1 MGVDC
6 PDVRQ
11 VIHWGVPDDTEMYIQ
26 ESGRAGR
33 DRRPA
38 LALLL
43 KNSNDLKYTSNE
55 MKNYCS
61 NTNNLCRKTILF
73 SDFPSCDWQ
82 EVVHAVTFVLKYASV
97 NSVTPN

>member
-1 MGVDC
+1 
-6 PDVRQ
+6 
-11 VIHWGVPDDTEMYIQ
+11 MYIQ
-26 ESGRAGR
+26 ESGRAGQ

-61 NTNNLCRKTILF
+61 NTNNIYVEKQFCSVIF
-73 SDFPSCDWQ
+73 QVVIGIQ
-82 EVVHAVTFVLKYASV
+82 EVVHAVAFVLKYASV
-97 NSVTPN
+97 NNVTPN